1 MTASVDAPEAPS
13 SPVGSGP
20 QATAPTAP
28 SAPAAPASAPGS
40 AREQAT
46 EELLARASVADGAER
61 ARLLDEV
68 VVLNLPVAK
77 ALAARFRD
85 RGEQQDDLVQVASLA
100 LVKAAQGYQPGK
112 GRGFLPYA
120 VPTITGELRRHFR
133 DRQWGVR
140 PPRRLQELRL
150 SLGAAAAELTQKIG
164 RAPTVTQLSEHL
176 GVDQEEV
183 IEALAA
189 AQDYHLASLDAPM
202 DGEADGTP
210 LGATLGE
217 DDGAIDRVVDHVSV
231 APLLASL
238 PERDRRI
245 LSLRFFRG
253 WTQSQIAA
261 DIGVTQM
268 QVSRL
273 LARTLERLRAQLED
287 AEAEAA

>member
-1 MTASVDAPEAPS
+1 MPVDAGAAVAPPAPEGVPAPQEAP
-13 SPVGSGP
+13 
-20 QATAPTAP
+20 AERP
-28 SAPAAPASAPGS
+28 SS

-46 EELLARASVADGAER
+46 EDLLERASAASEPER
-61 ARLLDEV
+61 SRLLDEV

-85 RGEQQDDLVQVASLA
+85 RGEQLDDLVQVASLA

-150 SLGAAAAELTQKIG
+150 SLGAAAAELTQRIG
-164 RAPTVTQLSEHL
+164 RSPTVAQLAEHL
-176 GVDQEEV
+176 RVEQEEV

-210 LGATLGE
+210 LSATLGG
-217 DDGAIDRVVDHVSV
+217 DDGAIDRLVDHVSV

-245 LSLRFFRG
+245 LSLRFFGG

-273 LARTLERLRAQLED
+273 LSRTLERLRVQLED
-287 AEAEAA
+287 AEAA

>member
-1 MTASVDAPEAPS
+1 MTATVEADAPETAAPQS
-13 SPVGSGP
+13 AAPQGSAP
-20 QATAPTAP
+20 PRPAPT
-28 SAPAAPASAPGS
+28 

-46 EELLARASVADGAER
+46 EDLLERAWPAEEAER

-68 VVLNLPVAK
+68 VVLNLPVAR

-85 RGEQQDDLVQVASLA
+85 RGEQLDDLVQVASLA

-150 SLGAAAAELTQKIG
+150 SLGAAAAELTQSIG
-164 RAPTVTQLSEHL
+164 HSPTVRQLAEHL
-176 GVDQEEV
+176 RVDQEEV

-217 DDGAIDRVVDHVSV
+217 DDGAYDRLVDHVSV

-245 LSLRFFRG
+245 LSLRFFQG

-261 DIGVTQM
+261 EIGVTQM

-273 LARTLERLRAQLED
+273 LSRTLARLREQLDD
-287 AEAEAA
+287 AAA